1 MARMI
6 SCFNP
11 KEDKCI
17 NVFLMVPGVN
27 RGRSCRL
34 KHTKSRLG
42 TFAGRL
48 CFVFEIESGDIA
60 KRHCDIR
67 RIIFN
72 MDVQYRLFLN

>member
-1 MARMI
+1 MNA
-6 SCFNP
+6 
-11 KEDKCI
+11 
-17 NVFLMVPGVN
+17 FLMVAGVN

-34 KHTKSRLG
+34 KQTKSRLG
-42 TFAGRL
+42 TFTGRL
-48 CFVFEIESGDIA
+48 CFVFGIESGDIV

>member
-1 MARMI
+1 
-6 SCFNP
+6 
-11 KEDKCI
+11 
-17 NVFLMVPGVN
+17 MVAVVN

-34 KHTKSRLG
+34 IQTKSRLG
-42 TFAGRL
+42 AFAGRL

-72 MDVQYRLFLN
+72 VNVQYRLYLN